1 MRYDRDFRARGPRSR
16 GGSAGRG
23 EYGDSFKGPSVRG
36 GFREGFD
43 ARGGFREGF
52 DGGALRSRGSWN
64 AGARGYEPGEE
75 FEWGDGYV
83 GGRGYGG
90 TNYDLEHG
98 YATGG
103 RGFGS
108 RPRGAPLREGDTE
121 FSSPASRGGYAWGE
135 AEASEEYGPAR
146 YGYGPYY
153 HRLRTRRRPDEEL
166 KEEIEETLFY
176 DTWVDAEAIS
186 VTVQDGVVTL
196 RGTLPNYEELR
207 YAVDDAWDV
216 DGVRGVRSE
225 LEVREERGG
234 GWDRTWQRQDRY
246 VAGASHMHGHPEAAA
261 EARRSD
267 RSEEV
272 RGQERGSADERG
284 STQNAAGRSG
294 SSTQAPAG
302 RSGRGRGSSGAATG
316 SAASTSA
323 KSGARGRGSRAGGT
337 GPGGGARKRTDQQ
350 QAAGKGDEGGTP
362 EAPDTQAR
370 TGDGSPGLTQG

>member
-1 MRYDRDFRARGPRSR
+1 MRYDRDFRARGSGSR
-16 GGSAGRG
+16 GGFAGRG
-23 EYGDSFKGPSVRG
+23 QYGDAFGGPSV
-36 GFREGFD
+36 
-43 ARGGFREGF
+43 RGGFREGF

-75 FEWGDGYV
+75 FEWGNGYV

-108 RPRGAPLREGDTE
+108 RPRGAPLREGNTE
-121 FSSPASRGGYAWGE
+121 FSSPATRGGYAWGE

-225 LEVREERGG
+225 LEVREERGIG
-234 GWDRTWQRQDRY
+234 DRTWQRQDRY
-246 VAGASHMHGHPEAAA
+246 VGGAPHMHGHPDAAA
-261 EARRSD
+261 GASRSD

-272 RGQERGSADERG
+272 RGQARGSAEDRG
-284 STQNAAGRSG
+284 STQKAGGRSG
-294 SSTQAPAG
+294 SSTQGTGG
-302 RSGRGRGSSGAATG
+302 RSGSGRGGSGAATG
-316 SAASTSA
+316 SAAATSG
-323 KSGARGRGSRAGGT
+323 KTGARGRGSRAGGT
-337 GPGGGARKRTDQQ
+337 GPGARKRAQKQ
-350 QAAGKGDEGGTP
+350 QAAGTGDEAGSAG
-362 EAPDTQAR
+362 APNPPSS